1 MVNVKKKLNKNPSE
15 SKNCKKPQ
23 KTSKK
28 SQKYIDIAL
37 RSGFI
42 VYVEAEK
49 DLDEQPENSRKRFE
63 FRSSA
68 FFAFVGFSAA
78 CRLQFGCTGIDSVL
92 HVLSVLD
99 RRTKAET
106 LEKSVKIGFFEA

>member
-1 MVNVKKKLNKNPSE
+1 MSRKNLIKIHPKAKIVKKLK
-15 SKNCKKPQ
+15 

-28 SQKYIDIAL
+28 TQKYIDIAL

-68 FFAFVGFSAA
+68 FFAFVGFSAV
-78 CRLQFGCTGIDSVL
+78 CRLQLGCTGIDSVL

-99 RRTKAET
+99 RRTKADT

>member
-1 MVNVKKKLNKNPSE
+1 MSRKNLIKIHPKAKYR
-15 SKNCKKPQ
+15 KNIQ
-23 KTSKK
+23 KNQKK
-28 SQKYIDIAL
+28 SQKGIDIAL
-37 RSGFI
+37 RLRII
-42 VYVEAEK
+42 VYVKTEK

>member
-1 MVNVKKKLNKNPSE
+1 MSRKNLIKIHSKAKIVKNLK
-15 SKNCKKPQ
+15 

-37 RSGFI
+37 RSGFV

-68 FFAFVGFSAA
+68 FFAFVGFSAV

>member
-1 MVNVKKKLNKNPSE
+1 MSRKNLIKIRPKAKIVKNI
-15 SKNCKKPQ
+15 
-23 KTSKK
+23 KK

-42 VYVEAEK
+42 VYVETEK